1 MAEFRGATK
10 LGIRVD
16 GLEELQA
23 QFNKLGKM
31 PKKYLTK
38 AGREGID
45 PIVRQ
50 AKALAPKGKTGV
62 LKKSIK
68 KKMETPNKRN
78 KGVYRLHYDP
88 KYTDDFRKTTTGAH
102 GSKWPYAYYPAS
114 VEYGYLGPG
123 KRHVPVKTMHWA
135 NKVVSSH
142 DSSSMKIVVDSLNDS
157 IDALLKSR

>member
-10 LGIRVD
+10 LNIKVE

-31 PKKYLTK
+31 PKKYLNK
-38 AGREGID
+38 AGRDGID

-50 AKALAPKGKTGV
+50 AQASAPKGKTGT

-78 KGVYRLHYDP
+78 KGVYRLSYDP
-88 KYTDDFRKTTTGAH
+88 KFTDQFRKPTTGIY
-102 GSKWPYAYYPAS
+102 GGRTPEAYYPAS
-114 VEYGYLGPG
+114 VEYGYKGAKG
-123 KRHVPVKTMHWA
+123 HVAVKTMHWA
-135 NKVVSSH
+135 DKVVQSNQNN
-142 DSSSMKIVVDSLNDS
+142 SMKIVVDSLNNS
-157 IDALLKSR
+157 IDILLKK

>member
-1 MAEFRGATK
+1 MAEIKGATK
-10 LGIRVD
+10 LNIKVE

-38 AGREGID
+38 AGRDGIAD
-45 PIVRQ
+45 SERMV
-50 AKALAPKGKTGV
+50 KAMAPKGKTGN

-78 KGVYRLHYDP
+78 KAVYRLRYDP
-88 KYTDDFRKTTTGAH
+88 KYTDVFRKKTTGAY

-114 VEYGYLGPG
+114 VEYGYLGPNG
-123 KRHVPVKTMHWA
+123 HVKVKTMHWA
-135 NKVVSSH
+135 DKALQSTEQG
-142 DSSSMKIVVDSLNDS
+142 SMQKTVDSLNNSLD
-157 IDALLKSR
+157 ILLKK